1 MKPGNVLLTR
11 SGQAKVT
18 DFGIARALSSSDEDL
33 TQAGSVMGTATY
45 FSPEQAQGL
54 PVDPRSDLYS
64 LGVVLYE
71 LVTGRPPF
79 TGETPLAIAYKH
91 VQDQPAP
98 PSTLMT
104 GLPEALEAIIMKL
117 LAKRPDD
124 RYASAEDLRSD
135 LNRFLAGEATVAE
148 RELVAAGA
156 VVGAAA
162 LAEPATT
169 MQAATTVGAAVP
181 PDGTDEDEPQE
192 RKRRTWLFIALLVLL
207 LALLG
212 GLLFW
217 FTRSMDEGDLV
228 TVPSVVGVQYEV
240 AKATLEDVGLE
251 VEVRREPSDSMAV
264 GQVLSQDPPR
274 DDQVERGSTV
284 ELVVSS
290 GPEVVTV
297 PNVFLLTQAEA
308 TKALTDEG
316 LTVKVTPREVAD
328 AEPGYVVEQ
337 NPAAD
342 TEVSPGDEVEIFVS
356 VAAGTVLVPDVVGRP
371 LAQAQAQIQ
380 EAGLR
385 FGTPTEAPSATV
397 PTGSVISTDP
407 APGSSVER
415 NRVIQIVVSTGVE
428 QVEVPN
434 VVGQTEADAR
444 AEVQGRGLVVT
455 VTPQSVPPGDPN
467 AGRVVSQTPAG
478 GQDVDKGSTVSIVV
492 GVASATTTTA
502 TSTTTT
508 STP

>member
-1 MKPGNVLLTR
+1 MEVIL
-11 SGQAKVT
+11 
-18 DFGIARALSSSDEDL
+18 
-33 TQAGSVMGTATY
+33 
-45 FSPEQAQGL
+45 
-54 PVDPRSDLYS
+54 
-64 LGVVLYE
+64 
-71 LVTGRPPF
+71 
-79 TGETPLAIAYKH
+79 PLA
-91 VQDQPAP
+91 
-98 PSTLMT
+98 
-104 GLPEALEAIIMKL
+104 
-117 LAKRPDD
+117 
-124 RYASAEDLRSD
+124 
-135 LNRFLAGEATVAE
+135 
-148 RELVAAGA
+148 
-156 VVGAAA
+156 
-162 LAEPATT
+162 
-169 MQAATTVGAAVP
+169 
-181 PDGTDEDEPQE
+181 QE

-478 GQDVDKGSTVSIVV
+478 GQDVDKGSTVKLVV

>member
-1 MKPGNVLLTR
+1 M
-11 SGQAKVT
+11 
-18 DFGIARALSSSDEDL
+18 
-33 TQAGSVMGTATY
+33 
-45 FSPEQAQGL
+45 
-54 PVDPRSDLYS
+54 
-64 LGVVLYE
+64 
-71 LVTGRPPF
+71 
-79 TGETPLAIAYKH
+79 
-91 VQDQPAP
+91 
-98 PSTLMT
+98 
-104 GLPEALEAIIMKL
+104 
-117 LAKRPDD
+117 
-124 RYASAEDLRSD
+124 
-135 LNRFLAGEATVAE
+135 
-148 RELVAAGA
+148 
-156 VVGAAA
+156 
-162 LAEPATT
+162 
-169 MQAATTVGAAVP
+169 
-181 PDGTDEDEPQE
+181 
-192 RKRRTWLFIALLVLL
+192 
-207 LALLG
+207 
-212 GLLFW
+212 
-217 FTRSMDEGDLV
+217 
-228 TVPSVVGVQYEV
+228 
-240 AKATLEDVGLE
+240 
-251 VEVRREPSDSMAV
+251 
-264 GQVLSQDPPR
+264 
-274 DDQVERGSTV
+274 
-284 ELVVSS
+284 
-290 GPEVVTV
+290 